1 MKKLLEN
8 EEGQVIP
15 LFALLLVVLLGFSA
29 LAIDVGMVAL
39 TKSRM
44 QNAADAAALAAAKN
58 LPDSSTAIT
67 TALTYAGKNGLKA
80 TANGVFKEGDTVTA
94 TTPYESKTN
103 VIRVECT
110 RNVSYT
116 FARALGF
123 TDIDVSAEA
132 IAVGNKIWAGE
143 ALPFVNLDDNYN
155 IGDQIVL
162 WEATGPGDF
171 ESIFWKDYTIYY
183 EDIPEKTYFTV
194 NISDG
199 GITLD
204 KGVDASKKT
213 AIENICYYQTGKPIY
228 FWSLRKEVI
237 TSGKY
242 CSPKI
247 DPHTVVPL
255 SELMLL

>member
-8 EEGQVIP
+8 EEGQVI
-15 LFALLLVVLLGFSA
+15 LICLLLVVLLGFSA

-162 WEATGPGDF
+162 WEATDPEILKVSFGR
-171 ESIFWKDYTIYY
+171 TIRYIIGY
-183 EDIPEKTYFTV
+183 SEKTYFTV

-204 KGVDASKKT
+204 KGVDAIKRRLKISV
-213 AIENICYYQTGKPIY
+213 IIRRVKPIY

-242 CSPKI
+242 CSPK
-247 DPHTVVPL
+247 
-255 SELMLL
+255 